1 VAVVSPRRRRVR
13 RAAAA
18 LLLLVA
24 LAAVAA
30 AVLLARGT
38 YETYPRSKL
47 LTAAGRRA
55 APAWTRPCWPSV
67 RKIANPT
74 CAHVTG
80 RVVWTQRH
88 DPDGDGDR
96 HFVVV
101 ARLHPR
107 IVKIAATL
115 PVSHL
120 PRYGT
125 QIDAVG
131 YLYLGASGKL
141 EIAALRFLPDGP
153 TGR

>member
-1 VAVVSPRRRRVR
+1 M
-13 RAAAA
+13 
-18 LLLLVA
+18 LLVLVA
-24 LAAVAA
+24 LVAIAATV
-30 AVLLARGT
+30 VLGRGG
-38 YETYPRSKL
+38 YQTYPRSEL

-80 RVVWTQRH
+80 RVVWIQRH

-115 PVSHL
+115 AVPHL

-131 YLYLGASGKL
+131 YLYLGASGKM
-141 EIAALRFLPDGP
+141 EISAVRFEPGGP